1 MKEHLIYLH
10 KWHGRAGRESNDG
23 QVIIQTYNP
32 DNFCIKYA
40 KEQNYDMFYETE
52 IALRRQLKYPPFCDI
67 IMIGISSASEQEV
80 EKASK
85 KIYEL
90 INKENIKYKTKIEVY
105 RPVVAP
111 ISKIK
116 NKYRWRIIIKCKL
129 NNNIINL
136 LNSVLEKYYN
146 LKFKNTRVVVELPNV
161 NIFPIPIN
169 FDGGVPNVP
178 SFDFLGKYEEN
189 LLYYF
194 KIYCLI
200 LFRSPNNFNLN
211 SFSKS
216 IFNSTLFSN

>member
-1 MKEHLIYLH
+1 
-10 KWHGRAGRESNDG
+10 
-23 QVIIQTYNP
+23 
-32 DNFCIKYA
+32 
-40 KEQNYDMFYETE
+40 MFYETE

-67 IMIGISSASEQEV
+67 IMIGISSVSEQEV

-116 NKYRWRIIIKCKL
+116 NKYSWRIIIKCKL

-146 LKFKNTRVVVELPNV
+146 FKFKNTRVVVD
-161 NIFPIPIN
+161 IN
-169 FDGGVPNVP
+169 
-178 SFDFLGKYEEN
+178 
-189 LLYYF
+189 
-194 KIYCLI
+194 
-200 LFRSPNNFNLN
+200 PNNMN
-211 SFSKS
+211 
-216 IFNSTLFSN
+216 

>member
-1 MKEHLIYLH
+1 
-10 KWHGRAGRESNDG
+10 
-23 QVIIQTYNP
+23 
-32 DNFCIKYA
+32 
-40 KEQNYDMFYETE
+40 MFYETE
-52 IALRRQLKYPPFCDI
+52 IALRRQLKYPAFCDI
-67 IMIGISSASEQEV
+67 IMIGISSVSEQEV

-146 LKFKNTRVVVELPNV
+146 LKFKNTRVVVDV
-161 NIFPIPIN
+161 N
-169 FDGGVPNVP
+169 
-178 SFDFLGKYEEN
+178 
-189 LLYYF
+189 
-194 KIYCLI
+194 
-200 LFRSPNNFNLN
+200 PNNMN
-211 SFSKS
+211 
-216 IFNSTLFSN
+216 

>member
-1 MKEHLIYLH
+1 
-10 KWHGRAGRESNDG
+10 
-23 QVIIQTYNP
+23 
-32 DNFCIKYA
+32 
-40 KEQNYDMFYETE
+40 MFYETE

-67 IMIGISSASEQEV
+67 IMIGISSVSEQEV

-136 LNSVLEKYYN
+136 LTSVLEKYYN
-146 LKFKNTRVVVELPNV
+146 LKFKNTRVVVDV
-161 NIFPIPIN
+161 N
-169 FDGGVPNVP
+169 
-178 SFDFLGKYEEN
+178 
-189 LLYYF
+189 
-194 KIYCLI
+194 
-200 LFRSPNNFNLN
+200 PNNMN
-211 SFSKS
+211 
-216 IFNSTLFSN
+216 

>member
-1 MKEHLIYLH
+1 
-10 KWHGRAGRESNDG
+10 
-23 QVIIQTYNP
+23 
-32 DNFCIKYA
+32 
-40 KEQNYDMFYETE
+40 MFYETE

-67 IMIGISSASEQEV
+67 IMIGISSVSEQEV

-146 LKFKNTRVVVELPNV
+146 LKFKSTRVIVDV
-161 NIFPIPIN
+161 N
-169 FDGGVPNVP
+169 
-178 SFDFLGKYEEN
+178 
-189 LLYYF
+189 
-194 KIYCLI
+194 
-200 LFRSPNNFNLN
+200 PNNMN
-211 SFSKS
+211 
-216 IFNSTLFSN
+216 